1 MNCKYIKFWK
11 KMTGKSLFKYLN
23 KRGDKYYE
31 IYQYCKNRMEQLLK
45 Q

>member
-1 MNCKYIKFWK
+1 MKCKYIKFWE
-11 KMTGKSLFKYLN
+11 KMTNKSLFKHTN

-31 IYQYCKNRMEQLLK
+31 IYLYCKNRWEQLLK